1 MGMKAPGTEWHVYI
15 LECADGTLY
24 TGVTNDLTRRVKEH
38 NESVLGAKYTKARR
52 PVTLRYARPEESR
65 SAAQK
70 EESRIKA
77 LRREQKAEL
86 VKTRKRRNV

>member
-1 MGMKAPGTEWHVYI
+1 MKASIPAWHVYI

-24 TGVTNDLTRRVKEH
+24 TGVTNDLSRRIKEH
-38 NESVLGAKYTKARR
+38 NESILGAKYTKARR
-52 PVTLRYARPEESR
+52 PVLLRYAEPQESR

-77 LRREQKAEL
+77 LPRKSKEML
-86 VKTRKRRNV
+86 VQGT

>member
-1 MGMKAPGTEWHVYI
+1 MSDSSWQVYI

-24 TGVTNDLTRRVKEH
+24 TGVTNDLTRRLKEH
-38 NESVLGAKYTKARR
+38 NESGLGAKYTKARR
-52 PVTLRYARPEESR
+52 PVALRYAHSQESR

-77 LRREQKAEL
+77 LPRDLKVQLISAP
-86 VKTRKRRNV
+86 NQHFP